1 MSNHTLV
8 QSFLVSRG
16 LAVQDLQAD
25 IEQGRTFNDGAH
37 YRIEVPT
44 VNSVAALAAL
54 LEAAYKR
61 NVTINR
67 ITETLGLFRHAR
79 QDITEY
85 VSLCASAGA
94 LLTMSVGPRAVYDT
108 GASAGSIQ
116 GKLVGYR
123 LRGQDQINRAVKDI
137 MRGLEC
143 GVRAFVVYDEGLLW
157 LLNELRNAGVLPR
170 DTLLK
175 ASAHMGCCNPIS
187 AKVFEQLG
195 ANTINP
201 IRDLHISMI
210 RAIRQAVSVPLDIH
224 TDNPLE
230 SGGFI
235 RYFEAAD
242 IVRAAA
248 PVYLK
253 TGNSILQRHGSLPS
267 VDEARA
273 MAEQISIVVE
283 MMQTDF
289 PEARQ
294 SSTGKQELLA
304 TDAA

>member
-16 LAVQDLQAD
+16 LAVQDLQID
-25 IEQGRTFNDGAH
+25 IEQTRTFNDGAH

-108 GASAGSIQ
+108 GASVGSIQ

-157 LLNELRNAGVLPR
+157 LLNELRNTGVLPG

-175 ASAHMGCCNPIS
+175 VSAHMGCCNPIS

-210 RAIRQAVSVPLDIH
+210 RAIRHAVSVPLDIH

-294 SSTGKQELLA
+294 SPTGKQELLA
-304 TDAA
+304 THAA

>member
-8 QSFLVSRG
+8 QSFLASRG
-16 LAVQDLQAD
+16 FAVQDLQTE
-25 IEQGRTFNDGAH
+25 IEQARTFSDGAH

-44 VNSVAALAAL
+44 INSVAALAAL

-61 NVTINR
+61 NVIINR
-67 ITETLGLFRHAR
+67 ITETLGMFRHAR

-143 GVRAFVVYDEGLLW
+143 GVQAFVVYDEGLLW
-157 LLNELRNAGVLPR
+157 LLNELRNAGILPR

-195 ANTINP
+195 ADTINP

-283 MMQTDF
+283 MMRSDF

-294 SSTGKQELLA
+294 SPTGKQELLA
-304 TDAA
+304 TYAA

>member
-1 MSNHTLV
+1 MSNPYQV
-8 QSFLVSRG
+8 KSFLASRG
-16 LAVQDLQAD
+16 LAIQDLQSDVEHA
-25 IEQGRTFNDGAH
+25 RTFGDGAH

-54 LEAAYKR
+54 LEEADKR
-61 NVTINR
+61 NVVINR
-67 ITETLGLFRHAR
+67 ITETLGLFRHGR
-79 QDITEY
+79 PDIAEY

-123 LRGQDQINRAVKDI
+123 LRGQDQINRAVKDV

-157 LLNELRNAGVLPR
+157 LLNELRSEGILPK

-187 AKVFEQLG
+187 AKVLEQLG

-210 RAIRQAVSVPLDIH
+210 RAIRQAISVPLDVH
-224 TDNPLE
+224 TDNPPE

-253 TGNSILQRHGSLPS
+253 TGNSILHRHGSLPS

-283 MMQTDF
+283 MIRSDF
-289 PEARQ
+289 SEARQ
-294 SSTGKQELLA
+294 SPANKKTLMA
-304 TDAA
+304 THAA